1 MDNLARKESRV
12 IKYIDITKERP
23 GNWQFVDVDKFE
35 ADIREDETRK
45 WVNLRRR
52 ERARAKALK
61 RAKRDLALA
70 TLVLRAVGAAIIF
83 IGYSASMWTHEI
95 GPVFAM
101 GFVGLILILGPA
113 LNKENALNKLYLEYM
128 NDERNDL

>member
-101 GFVGLILILGPA
+101 GFVGLLLILGPA
-113 LNKENALNKLYLEYM
+113 LNKDNALNKLYLEYM

>member
-1 MDNLARKESRV
+1 MDNLARKERV
-12 IKYIDITKERP
+12 VKYIDITKERP
-23 GNWQFVDVDKFE
+23 GNWQFIDVDKFE

-101 GFVGLILILGPA
+101 GFVGLLLIFGPT
-113 LNKENALNKLYLEYM
+113 LNKDNALNKLYLEYM

>member
-101 GFVGLILILGPA
+101 GFVGLLLIFGPS
-113 LNKENALNKLYLEYM
+113 LNKDNALNKLYLEYM

>member
-1 MDNLARKESRV
+1 MDNLARKERIV
-12 IKYIDITKERP
+12 KYIDITKERP

-101 GFVGLILILGPA
+101 GFVGLLLIFGPS
-113 LNKENALNKLYLEYM
+113 LNKDNALNKLYLEYM

>member
-1 MDNLARKESRV
+1 MDNLARKEGRTV
-12 IKYIDITKERP
+12 KYIDITKERP
-23 GNWQFVDVDKFE
+23 GNWQYIDVDRFE

-70 TLVLRAVGAAIIF
+70 TFILRAIGAAIIF
-83 IGYSASMWTHEI
+83 VGYSASMWTHEI

-101 GFVGLILILGPA
+101 GFVGLLLILGPS
-113 LNKENALNKLYLEYM
+113 LNKDNALNKLYLEYM

>member
-1 MDNLARKESRV
+1 MDNLARKERV
-12 IKYIDITKERP
+12 VKYIDITKERP
-23 GNWQFVDVDKFE
+23 GNWQFIDVDKFE

-101 GFVGLILILGPA
+101 GFVGLLLIFGPA
-113 LNKENALNKLYLEYM
+113 LNKDNALNKLYLEYM